1 MKRREFLAGAAGGA
15 ALLAGCQAERVES
28 GSGGNGTGTS
38 GTTGGQGSE
47 NGSTGSDGTTVGQ
60 SGGDR
65 TLRVAT
71 YPAYLDAP
79 SVSPGGWVKERF
91 ESTHDATL
99 EWFAPEGGITHFVQR
114 RQRGLDPGADA
125 YLGVTVED
133 LVRAD
138 RELGR
143 AGGNG
148 SGGGGSASGSG
159 GTNGTS
165 GLFAPAN
172 TDAIGNYGALKEQL
186 SFDAG
191 GRVVPVG
198 TSYVSLVYN
207 ETEIEA
213 PSTFDDLLQ
222 PAYEGA
228 LLVENPTQGAT
239 GLRFLLQTIDA
250 KGAGE
255 NGYLDYWS
263 ALLDNGAQVLGS
275 WSDSYSAYSNG
286 EASMVVSYSTDQ
298 VYADR
303 AGEDLSRHQVAFLND
318 GAVPYTDG
326 IATFAGTERADL
338 ASDFASFMLSP
349 EVQARTAVLNVGLP
363 AVTNAPLPNDFRE
376 LVSIP
381 DETVSFSYD
390 RLRGNL
396 GNWLEEWSR
405 QAAGR

>member
-1 MKRREFLAGAAGGA
+1 MRRREFLAGAVGGT
-15 ALLAGCQAERVES
+15 ALLAGCQAERIES
-28 GSGGNGTGTS
+28 GGGGNGTGTS
-38 GTTGGQGSE
+38 GTAGGQSGE
-47 NGSTGSDGTTVGQ
+47 NASTGANGTTVGQ
-60 SGGDR
+60 SGGSQ

-71 YPAYLDAP
+71 YSAYLDAP

-138 RELGR
+138 RELGG
-143 AGGNG
+143 AGG
-148 SGGGGSASGSG
+148 SGGGSG
-159 GTNGTS
+159 GADGTG
-165 GLFAPAN
+165 GLFAPAD
-172 TDAIGNYGALKEQL
+172 TDAIENYDALKGKL
-186 SFDAG
+186 LFDARN
-191 GRVVPVG
+191 RVVPIG
-198 TSYVSLVYN
+198 TSYVSLVYD
-207 ETEIEA
+207 EGEIEA
-213 PSTFDDLLQ
+213 PSTFDDLLE

-228 LLVENPTQGAT
+228 LVVENPTQGAT
-239 GLRFLLQTIDA
+239 GLRFLLQTIAA
-250 KGAGE
+250 KGTGE

-286 EASMVVSYSTDQ
+286 EAPMVVSYSTDQ

-303 AGEDLSRHQVAFLND
+303 AGEDLSKHQVAFLDN
-318 GAVPYTDG
+318 GAVPYIEG
-326 IATFAGTERADL
+326 IATFAGTETADL
-338 ASDFASFMLSP
+338 ATDFASFMLSP

-363 AVTNAPLPNDFRE
+363 AVTNAPLPNDFQE

-381 DETVSFSYD
+381 EETISFSYD

-396 GNWLEEWSR
+396 GNWLEDWSR
-405 QAAGR
+405 QVAGR